1 MPTVLLIGEDAS
13 YLDAARRVPGA
24 PAFDVVT
31 AAGGA
36 DALRKVRRRSFDVVL
51 TSPRTP
57 VAEDLSLLSE
67 LRALR
72 PGLRFIILSPH
83 AERDEV
89 VEALRA
95 KAFACFSEPINWPDL
110 VGLLS
115 TAFRDADWRDSIEVR
130 SASPD
135 WISLRV
141 TSRLLT
147 AERLTQFMR
156 ELASDQEDDTR
167 EHLAFAFREVLL
179 NAMEHGTGFDPDQVV
194 EVSAVRTKR
203 TIVYYF
209 RDPGPGFRR
218 GDVRHAAA
226 SSAADAVESAMHAR
240 EEAGLRPGG
249 FGMLIV
255 GQLVDEVIHSEPG
268 NEVILIKH
276 TD

>member
-1 MPTVLLIGEDAS
+1 MPTVLLIGEDESFLAP
-13 YLDAARRVPGA
+13 ARDVPGA
-24 PAFDVVT
+24 PAFDVT
-31 AAGGA
+31 AAAGGA
-36 DALRKVRRRSFDVVL
+36 DALRQVRRRAFDVVL
-51 TSPRTP
+51 TSPRSP
-57 VAEDLSLLSE
+57 VAEDLSLLGE
-67 LRALR
+67 LRAVR
-72 PGLRFIILSPH
+72 PGLRYIILAPH
-83 AERDEV
+83 ATKEEV

-95 KAFACFSEPINWPDL
+95 KAFACFSEPINWADL
-110 VGLLS
+110 VGLLA

-130 SASPD
+130 SAAPD

-156 ELASDQEDDTR
+156 ELASDQQDDTR

-179 NAMEHGTGFDPDQVV
+179 NAMEHGTGFDPDLVI
-194 EVSAVRTKR
+194 EVSAVRTER

-209 RDPGPGFRR
+209 RDPGPGFSR
-218 GDVRHAAA
+218 GHVRHAPD
-226 SSAADAVESAMHAR
+226 SSAREAVEAAMDAR

-255 GQLVDEVIHSEPG
+255 SQLVDEVIYSEHG

-276 TD
+276 TG

>member
-1 MPTVLLIGEDAS
+1 MPTVLLIGEDES
-13 YLDAARRVPGA
+13 FLDQARQVPGA
-24 PAFDVVT
+24 PQFDVVT

-36 DALRKVRRRSFDVVL
+36 DALRQTRRRAFDAIL
-51 TSPRTP
+51 SSPRTP
-57 VAEDLSLLSE
+57 VPEDLSLLAE
-67 LRALR
+67 LQAVR
-72 PGLRFIILSPH
+72 PGVRYFILAPH
-83 AERDEV
+83 ATADEIL
-89 VEALRA
+89 EALRA
-95 KAFACFSEPINWPDL
+95 HAFACFSEPINWPDL
-110 VGLLS
+110 VGLLATS
-115 TAFRDADWRDSIEVR
+115 FRDHDWRDGIEVR

-141 TSRLLT
+141 TSRLIT

-156 ELASDQEDDTR
+156 ELASDQQDDTR

-194 EVSAVRTKR
+194 EVSAVRTER

-218 GDVRHAAA
+218 QGLRHATA
-226 SSAADAVESAMHAR
+226 SNAPEAVESAMSAR

-249 FGMLIV
+249 FGMLLV
-255 GQLVDEVIHSEPG
+255 RELVDEVIYSELG

-276 TD
+276 TK

>member
-1 MPTVLLIGEDAS
+1 MPTVLLIGEDAAF
-13 YLDAARRVPGA
+13 LTPAREVPGA
-24 PAFDVVT
+24 PEFDVVT
-31 AAGGA
+31 AAGAA
-36 DALRKVRRRSFDVVL
+36 DALRQVRRRPFDIVL
-51 TSPRTP
+51 SSPRTP
-57 VAEDLSLLSE
+57 VAEDLSLLGE

-72 PGLRFIILSPH
+72 PGLRFIVLAPN
-83 AERDEV
+83 ATKDEV

-95 KAFACFSEPINWPDL
+95 KAFACFSEPIAWSDL

-115 TAFRDADWRDSIEVR
+115 TTFRDADWRDSIEVR
-130 SASPD
+130 SASPA

-156 ELASDQEDDTR
+156 ELASDQQDDTR

-179 NAMEHGTGFDPDQVV
+179 NAMEHGTGFDPDQVI
-194 EVSAVRTKR
+194 EVSAVRTER
-203 TIVYYF
+203 TVVYYF
-209 RDPGPGFRR
+209 RDPGEGFKREE
-218 GDVRHAAA
+218 VRHAAE
-226 SSAADAVESAMHAR
+226 SSAPDAVEAAMSTR

-255 GQLVDEVIHSEPG
+255 SQLVDEVIYSELG

-276 TD
+276 TT

>member
-1 MPTVLLIGEDAS
+1 MPTVLLIGEDES
-13 YLDAARRVPGA
+13 FLDAARRVPGA

-36 DALRKVRRRSFDVVL
+36 DAVRKVRRRPFDAVL

-57 VAEDLSLLSE
+57 VAEDLSLLAE
-67 LRALR
+67 LRRVR
-72 PGLRFIILSPH
+72 PGLRYIILAPH
-83 AERDEV
+83 AETDEV
-89 VEALRA
+89 LEALRA
-95 KAFACFSEPINWPDL
+95 KAFASFSEPINWDDL
-110 VGLLS
+110 VGLLATS
-115 TAFRDADWRDSIEVR
+115 FRDSDWRDSIEVR

-156 ELASDQEDDTR
+156 ELAADQQDDTR

-194 EVSAVRTKR
+194 EVSAVRTER

-209 RDPGPGFRR
+209 RDPGPGFKRH
-218 GDVRHAAA
+218 DVRHAPA
-226 SSAADAVESAMHAR
+226 SSAPDAVEAAMQAR
-240 EEAGLRPGG
+240 EDAGLRPGG

-255 GQLVDEVIHSEPG
+255 SQLVDEVIHSELG